1 MIDRNTR
8 SRAVI
13 ELFSIVLFPMW
24 GLLTRLDDVKRH
36 KRHMVLLREIQRDN
50 K

>member
-8 SRAVI
+8 ARAVI

-24 GLLTRLDDVKRH
+24 DLLIRLDDVKRH
-36 KRHMVLLREIQRDN
+36 KRHMVLLRELQGEN
-50 K
+50 